1 MNNLYTEKVLSALKN
16 ADNFMICAH
25 IYPDGDAIG
34 SLLALGRLLDKL
46 GKTVTL
52 VSADGVPRDLLCL
65 PDAARVLTPDQAR
78 NRAFS
83 MAIAVDVSDEKRMGA
98 AAELFFAAPQTLL
111 IDHHATNTR
120 FAQMNVVD
128 GQAAATAELIVML
141 YDALNVPLDADA
153 AFQLY
158 CALQSDSGNF
168 CFNSVRAYTFAC
180 MEKLMNAGLDLAF
193 AARRLFLTKS
203 RAHIA
208 ALGKAIGSMV
218 YFADGQ
224 ATCMHLSA
232 QDKVDCGAQDADL
245 GGIVNY
251 ALYMDGVRMCFMADE
266 DVQGNWKYSL
276 RALPGEDV
284 SDIARKI
291 IGCIKENRW
300 HYGLVTIA
308 DTLHGSKS
316 TKILRARLNENPYYS
331 SCEDV
336 PVNFIRQVMNH
347 LVMKGYL
354 MISDQEYHVVRLTDT
369 SDSILNGGTILMKTP
384 KKAPKISEEKQPK
397 KSAASQSDID
407 HSLFEKLRTLRL
419 EIARAEKVPPY
430 IVFSDKTLVQMC
442 LLKPKTRDEMLRVS
456 GVGEMK
462 YAKYGEKFLD
472 VLKNV

>member
-224 ATCMHLSA
+224 AACMHLSA

-251 ALYMDGVRMCFMADE
+251 ALYMDGVRMCFMANDGRRAT
-266 DVQGNWKYSL
+266 GNTACARC
-276 RALPGEDV
+276 RARMYPICPRASVGVGTRWPLAVPLPGLMP
-284 SDIARKI
+284 I
-291 IGCIKENRW
+291 
-300 HYGLVTIA
+300 
-308 DTLHGSKS
+308 
-316 TKILRARLNENPYYS
+316 RA
-331 SCEDV
+331 
-336 PVNFIRQVMNH
+336 
-347 LVMKGYL
+347 
-354 MISDQEYHVVRLTDT
+354 
-369 SDSILNGGTILMKTP
+369 
-384 KKAPKISEEKQPK
+384 AP
-397 KSAASQSDID
+397 
-407 HSLFEKLRTLRL
+407 
-419 EIARAEKVPPY
+419 
-430 IVFSDKTLVQMC
+430 
-442 LLKPKTRDEMLRVS
+442 
-456 GVGEMK
+456 
-462 YAKYGEKFLD
+462 
-472 VLKNV
+472 

>member
-52 VSADGVPRDLLCL
+52 VSTDGVPRDLLCL

-284 SDIARKI
+284 SDIARSFGGGGHALAS
-291 IGCIKENRW
+291 GC
-300 HYGLVTIA
+300 TIA
-308 DTLHGSKS
+308 GPYADSS
-316 TKILRARLNENPYYS
+316 RAM
-331 SCEDV
+331 
-336 PVNFIRQVMNH
+336 MNA
-347 LVMKGYL
+347 M
-354 MISDQEYHVVRLTDT
+354 E
-369 SDSILNGGTILMKTP
+369 
-384 KKAPKISEEKQPK
+384 KK
-397 KSAASQSDID
+397 
-407 HSLFEKLRTLRL
+407 
-419 EIARAEKVPPY
+419 
-430 IVFSDKTLVQMC
+430 
-442 LLKPKTRDEMLRVS
+442 LLK
-456 GVGEMK
+456 
-462 YAKYGEKFLD
+462 
-472 VLKNV
+472 

>member
-78 NRAFS
+78 NRAFG

-98 AAELFFAAPQTLL
+98 ASELFFAAPQTLL

-180 MEKLMNAGLDLAF
+180 MEKLMDAGAGSGVRR
-193 AARRLFLTKS
+193 AAALPDQIP
-203 RAHIA
+203 RAHRGA
-208 ALGKAIGSMV
+208 
-218 YFADGQ
+218 GQ
-224 ATCMHLSA
+224 GHW
-232 QDKVDCGAQDADL
+232 QH
-245 GGIVNY
+245 
-251 ALYMDGVRMCFMADE
+251 GVFC
-266 DVQGNWKYSL
+266 
-276 RALPGEDV
+276 
-284 SDIARKI
+284 
-291 IGCIKENRW
+291 
-300 HYGLVTIA
+300 
-308 DTLHGSKS
+308 
-316 TKILRARLNENPYYS
+316 
-331 SCEDV
+331 
-336 PVNFIRQVMNH
+336 
-347 LVMKGYL
+347 
-354 MISDQEYHVVRLTDT
+354 
-369 SDSILNGGTILMKTP
+369 
-384 KKAPKISEEKQPK
+384 
-397 KSAASQSDID
+397 
-407 HSLFEKLRTLRL
+407 
-419 EIARAEKVPPY
+419 
-430 IVFSDKTLVQMC
+430 
-442 LLKPKTRDEMLRVS
+442 
-456 GVGEMK
+456 
-462 YAKYGEKFLD
+462 
-472 VLKNV
+472 